1 MYHVGVMTEG
11 FLIGADIGLAKSL
24 ASLWSVVGFS
34 VAAFVA
40 VQTIR
45 YAVQF
50 RSNSEL
56 KEVRKCL
63 ILSGVA
69 MVLIF
74 GVGGISMLP
83 IGSSAGSEEA
93 LIAQAGKAFLTA
105 PLRIIGWIL
114 ALLSLL
120 KCKAWRV
127 FIATNVVLLGGIS
140 LLVIIFASVVLGAM
154 VGFGGFVM
162 LLNLVIAGALAL
174 WVLSWLQLAFGN
186 RLAQKQSTPPT
197 GGNNATNHGNP
208 GKRPEHKPE
217 PPPPSETPM
226 HPELSDTPSIPPHKP
241 ESEEYHREKK
251 ERDIVTALVLQ
262 GDIGRVEFAPTV
274 TSIAVGRETYSL
286 IHSQG
291 SRADARQF
299 ILRAREDGS
308 VWRLIPVNNPVTTVQ
323 VNGAPLNGM
332 IVLHAGD
339 KISLLAAG
347 ETDYAKAF
355 AEVLVLN
362 RKLVRTKR
370 N

>member
-1 MYHVGVMTEG
+1 MEHG
-11 FLIGADIGLAKSL
+11 
-24 ASLWSVVGFS
+24 
-34 VAAFVA
+34 
-40 VQTIR
+40 
-45 YAVQF
+45 
-50 RSNSEL
+50 
-56 KEVRKCL
+56 
-63 ILSGVA
+63 
-69 MVLIF
+69 
-74 GVGGISMLP
+74 
-83 IGSSAGSEEA
+83 
-93 LIAQAGKAFLTA
+93 GKAFLTA
-105 PLRIIGWIL
+105 PLLIIGWIL

-140 LLVIIFASVVLGAM
+140 LLVIILVSVALGCM

-186 RLAQKQSTPPT
+186 RLAQKNTTPPT
-197 GGNNATNHGNP
+197 GGNNATGHGTP
-208 GKRPEHKPE
+208 GKRPEHKPG
-217 PPPPSETPM
+217 PPVPAETPM

-241 ESEEYHREKK
+241 ESEEYHREEK

-274 TSIAVGRETYSL
+274 ASIAVGRETYSR

-291 SRADARQF
+291 NRADARQF
-299 ILRAREDGS
+299 ILRTREDGS
-308 VWRLIPVNNPVTTVQ
+308 VWRLIPVNNSVTTVL
-323 VNGAPLNGM
+323 VNGAPLDGM
-332 IVLHAGD
+332 LVLHAGD

-355 AEVLVLN
+355 AEVSVLK
-362 RKLVRTKR
+362 RKLVRTKK

>member
-1 MYHVGVMTEG
+1 M
-11 FLIGADIGLAKSL
+11 IGADIGLAKSL
-24 ASLWSVVGFS
+24 ASLWSVVGFG

-45 YAVQF
+45 YAVLF
-50 RSNSEL
+50 RGNSEL

-63 ILSGVA
+63 LLSGIA

-74 GVGGISMLP
+74 GVGGVSMLSV
-83 IGSSAGSEEA
+83 GSAVGSEDGLWEH
-93 LIAQAGKAFLTA
+93 AGKAFLTA
-105 PLRIIGWIL
+105 SLLIIGWIL

-140 LLVIIFASVVLGAM
+140 LLIIILESVVLGFM
-154 VGFGGFVM
+154 VGFGWFVM

-186 RLAQKQSTPPT
+186 RFAKENTTTPT
-197 GGNNATNHGNP
+197 GGNNATGHEHP
-208 GKRPEHKPE
+208 GKRPVHNPM
-217 PPPPSETPM
+217 PPSPSEMPK
-226 HPELSDTPSIPPHKP
+226 HPESSDTPSIPPHKP
-241 ESEEYHREKK
+241 EAEEYSREKK
-251 ERDIVTALVLQ
+251 ERDTVIGLVLQ
-262 GDIGRVEFAPTV
+262 GDIGKVEYAPT
-274 TSIAVGRETYSL
+274 TASIAVGRETYIR

-299 ILRAREDGS
+299 ILRTREDGS
-308 VWRLIPVNNPVTTVQ
+308 VWRLIPVNNPVTSVL

-347 ETDYAKAF
+347 ETDTAKAF
-355 AEVLVLN
+355 AEVSVLK
-362 RKLVRTKR
+362 RTFMRTKK